1 VTNIFTDTQRQDPA
15 APTGLTPRAAEQG
28 GPDSGGGGAGLD
40 FWLNLGVQLGDYLE
54 QVKHDRFE
62 QDRLPPS
69 SEPIFTAGI
78 VNDNGD
84 PLILDLGTAS
94 QGRIWQVRR
103 MIAGA
108 PDVTQ
113 SVNGSAYWFRQGAAP
128 TDYNI
133 TNCVNIFSDLPRG
146 DTVGSQELY
155 IPAAE
160 HLFCVI
166 VGGDI
171 GQQYIASAFV
181 EDWDFAV
188 FTHSGH

>member
-1 VTNIFTDTQRQDPA
+1 MTNIFTDQHRASPEHPSA
-15 APTGLTPRAAEQG
+15 LSPRAAQQG
-28 GPDSGGGGAGLD
+28 GPDSEGTGIGGE
-40 FWLNLGVQLGDYLE
+40 FWLNLGIQLGDYLE
-54 QVKHDRFE
+54 QVKADRFE

-69 SEPIFTAGI
+69 SEPVFTGAV

-84 PLILDLGTAS
+84 NLIMDLGTAS

-103 MIAGA
+103 LIAGG

-113 SVNGSAYWFRQGAAP
+113 GVDGSAYWFRQGAAP

-160 HLFCVI
+160 HLWCVI
-166 VGGDI
+166 VGGDP